1 MVSACALFG
10 TISPFR
16 STAIFLPES
25 SSLESSTPM
34 PTGASNEWALPFT
47 VTWITARM
55 ILEALLAAVFE
66 ALQVGYVAVV
76 AFDHAAARQGAG
88 APPEPPPDHDAGGD
102 HDRKRDGGEHQRRE
116 EKQNA
121 HNGAEESLD
130 DDHVSMISAGR
141 V

>member
-25 SSLESSTPM
+25 SSVESRTPM
-34 PTGASNEWALPFT
+34 PSGASKEWALPFT

-55 ILEALLAAVFE
+55 ILEALLAPVFE
-66 ALQVGYVAVV
+66 ALQAGYVAVL
-76 AFDHAAARQGAG
+76 AFDHAAARQGTG
-88 APPEPPPDHDAGGD
+88 APPQPPRDHGAGGEHDA
-102 HDRKRDGGEHQRRE
+102 KRDRGKHQRRE

-121 HNGAEESLD
+121 HNSAEESLE
-130 DDHVSMISAGR
+130 DDHASMILPGR